1 MANSGSLGAAVV
13 SSFRFGSSEEFV
25 GSMGCGSE
33 QATIP
38 QSAIV
43 IRICSKGFFK
53 VGKGNQ
59 SFQSYLFNLISRVT
73 ITNTMFFALIHLSL
87 STEHYSRHS

>member
-1 MANSGSLGAAVV
+1 MVNAVSCGGGV
-13 SSFRFGSSEEFV
+13 ASSFRFGSSDGLA

-33 QATIP
+33 QAVIP
-38 QSAIV
+38 QSAII

-59 SFQSYLFNLISRVT
+59 SL
-73 ITNTMFFALIHLSL
+73 
-87 STEHYSRHS
+87 